1 MADSMWAVT
10 ARRPDGGKGR
20 AGEWTYRPDRRI
32 VVRHCG
38 HPTANRPYYILFNGE
53 ELVNVLGTFSL
64 LAQAQAAAVRH
75 AIKTDSE

>member
-1 MADSMWAVT
+1 MASSQWTVT

-20 AGEWTYRPDRRI
+20 AGEWTCARDPRL

-38 HPTANRPYYILFNGE
+38 HPTANRPYYVLFNGE